1 MAQGDDDSAAG
12 ASFTIPEPVC
22 DTNQTFEI
30 DTEDFPGNLDAQTWE
45 WTELL
50 PALHLP
56 RKFRKSRM
64 YRNSTNIV
72 NVAQSI
78 FSGFMAPSGEFP
90 RWLPEDTILE
100 TIRALQFLCG
110 QGRATNHPFTLE
122 QIKNFVN
129 AEEESLIVPGVVQDS
144 VEFLHVVNQLRR
156 TQYIL
161 SDGRA
166 RGLEKIVGPGV
177 IRTKRDRENSLLT
190 AEIVH
195 FRLERHL
202 NSMSSSSFV
211 STLELADISSETLQA
226 INVLASQSEQDFRKG
241 VLALPISSK
250 REAVTVLDGG
260 LGNTVRATV
269 KDARTGN
276 KVRSG
281 GAKGHKVAHGTTAGK
296 AKRRA
301 EYQSRLDALSQE
313 HVNESH
319 WVLCARLG
327 VDFGI
332 SQRTAYRNTQNPR
345 KK

>member
-144 VEFLHVVNQLRR
+144 VEFLRVVNQLRR
-156 TQYIL
+156 THQYIL

-177 IRTKRDRENSLLT
+177 IRTKRDRENSLGMIETVNTRLDSWLKSLPPEQRRIKIESANISEKTRYKATNLAQRPVYEFMEKLT
-190 AEIVH
+190 NDE
-195 FRLERHL
+195 
-202 NSMSSSSFV
+202 
-211 STLELADISSETLQA
+211 
-226 INVLASQSEQDFRKG
+226 
-241 VLALPISSK
+241 K
-250 REAVTVLDGG
+250 REFIDAIDDG
-260 LGNTVRATV
+260 LVNA
-269 KDARTGN
+269 ARSVCQSAKTGE

-281 GAKGHKVAHGTTAGK
+281 SRKGAERANGPKEEREARYADYQNDLNELSKKYPNASHWLLCDKVAKKHGV
-296 AKRRA
+296 
-301 EYQSRLDALSQE
+301 SQLTI
-313 HVNESH
+313 H
-319 WVLCARLG
+319 
-327 VDFGI
+327 
-332 SQRTAYRNTQNPR
+332 RNTCHS
-345 KK
+345 KKNR